1 MRLEHLLSGDTL
13 KRDVDKKKS
22 QDKEFESLDRASWIW
37 LLVYSFVYIIREKK
51 EMRFKRGAFRKTVL

>member
-1 MRLEHLLSGDTL
+1 M

-22 QDKEFESLDRASWIW
+22 QDTEFESLDRASWIW